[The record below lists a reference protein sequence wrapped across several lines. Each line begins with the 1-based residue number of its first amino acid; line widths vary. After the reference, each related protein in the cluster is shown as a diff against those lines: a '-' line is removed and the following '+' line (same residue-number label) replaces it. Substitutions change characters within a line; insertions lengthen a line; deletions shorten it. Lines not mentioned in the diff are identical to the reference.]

1 VEIDRL
7 SFNSGAEKMPVGINF
22 RAGRER
28 IGMVV
33 NSLVVTEMHTDSPD
47 AWEAISELLRSTE
60 SRLESDLAFC
70 RDYPPDPGKHPA
82 TTALLKE
89 YVKRVEILLDCSR
102 RGADGMKYL
111 AQNHPYLTNEI
122 QEIEGWIKRRKPN
135 MPLRSLSE
143 EDQDALGDWLIK
155 YASSSYSKA
164 RQFVSGVAKSLRPKG
179 APSKRVQTLKIL
191 DARLANGWSYS
202 MLASKMCDCDAKV
215 HNSYCSERIR
225 KRLKEL
231 ESVLSKYGIHFKP
244 ADSVKYP

>member
-1 VEIDRL
+1 
-7 SFNSGAEKMPVGINF
+7 
-22 RAGRER
+22 
-28 IGMVV
+28 
-33 NSLVVTEMHTDSPD
+33 
-47 AWEAISELLRSTE
+47 
-60 SRLESDLAFC
+60 
-70 RDYPPDPGKHPA
+70 
-82 TTALLKE
+82 
-89 YVKRVEILLDCSR
+89 
-102 RGADGMKYL
+102 MKYL

-135 MPLRSLSE
+135 MPSRSFSE

-191 DARLANGWSYS
+191 DARVANGWSYA

-215 HNSYCSERIR
+215 HDAHCSERIR

-231 ESVLSKYGIHFKP
+231 ESVLAKYDIHFES
-244 ADSVKYP
+244 ANSQGA